1 MACAFRIWERF
12 QVFAMGEIE
21 YFPDVTVFPHHNAS
35 RNIELCKGGTADY
48 QFLETP
54 VLFLCLLQAVYGRSG
69 PEGGPFACRSTRR
82 SCYACIRFCSPV
94 RTEKSDSGVLVMKR
108 NYGIETRAR
117 CGGHHRPA
125 PNLRPAFGS
134 AERPHALV
142 AGCRRGKVYML
153 SRRENRS
160 CAYPRIDRPH
170 QTKNLNQNRN
180 LV

>member
-1 MACAFRIWERF
+1 MRAFD
-12 QVFAMGEIE
+12 FA
-21 YFPDVTVFPHHNAS
+21 P
-35 RNIELCKGGTADY
+35 LC
-48 QFLETP
+48 
-54 VLFLCLLQAVYGRSG
+54 VL
-69 PEGGPFACRSTRR
+69 
-82 SCYACIRFCSPV
+82 
-94 RTEKSDSGVLVMKR
+94 KSQISGVLLMKR

-125 PNLRPAFGS
+125 PNLEPAFGS

-142 AGCRRGKVYML
+142 AGCRRGKVYMF